1 MLDDEEVK
9 MAREMFALAQR
20 LSGSE
25 AVLARRAGQ
34 RIAVILNDLLFE
46 NDPLG
51 GLPAG
56 EAIEGRQR

>member
-1 MLDDEEVK
+1 MLDEAEAAA
-9 MAREMFALAQR
+9 AREIFALAR
-20 LSGSE
+20 TLSRSD
-25 AVLARRAGQ
+25 AVMARRAGE

-56 EAIEGRQR
+56 DAIDGKAA